1 MRSFLIEK
9 GWFTKEPINQ
19 GRQMEMDI
27 ARGLAVLFMVLVH
40 VQMSFSNEGLEESVF
55 GGIVDFFG
63 GLPAAPVFMF
73 LMGLGFLY
81 SKNKNHLFFVK
92 RGGYILLAGYLL
104 NFLRESLPELVDFFT
119 DGKEESLEGAIE
131 GFINVDIL
139 QFAGLAMIFFGLFKW
154 MRLKWWMILYFALIF
169 VALNHVLKPIQ
180 TEGYLWSAIT
190 GLLWGSSEYAEFPFL
205 TWIFYP
211 IMGYVFAHLLIRCN
225 KKKIFYKWLF
235 LISAIG
241 TLALITLFAGYLELD
256 LGMESEVSYYH
267 HALGANLVYLLF
279 VLFWISL
286 LFLFTNALPAIVLN
300 QFKRW
305 SRNVTEIYF
314 IHWIL
319 IGWLQW
325 YIYPETYGIA
335 AFVMLSA
342 IIFIVSDG
350 FSHLLSK
357 KGIRLI

>member
-1 MRSFLIEK
+1 MRKILIEK
-9 GWFTKEPINQ
+9 GWFTNEPLNN
-19 GRQMEMDI
+19 GRQTEMDI
-27 ARGLAVLFMVLVH
+27 ARGLAVFFMVLVH
-40 VQMSFSNEGLEESVF
+40 VQMSFSNSALEESVF

-63 GLPAAPVFMF
+63 GVPAAPVFMF

-81 SKNKNHLFFVK
+81 SKGKDHLFFMK
-92 RGGYILLAGYLL
+92 RGVYILLAGSVL
-104 NFLRESLPELVDFFT
+104 NFFRESLPELVDYFT
-119 DGKEESLEGAIE
+119 EGTRESLEAAIE
-131 GFINVDIL
+131 GFIDVDIL
-139 QFAGLAMIFFGLFKW
+139 QFAGLAMLFFGLFKW
-154 MRLKWWMILYFALIF
+154 MRLKWWMILNFALFF
-169 VALNHVLKPIQ
+169 VALNYALKPIQ
-180 TEGYLWSAIT
+180 TESYLWSAIT
-190 GLLWGSSEYAEFPFL
+190 GLFWGSSEYSEFPFL

-211 IMGYVFAHLLIRCN
+211 IMGYVFAQILIRCTN
-225 KKKIFYKWLF
+225 KMAFYKWLILISVLAITF
-235 LISAIG
+235 LIV
-241 TLALITLFAGYLELD
+241 LFVGFLQMD

-267 HALGANLVYLLF
+267 HALDANLVYLLF

-342 IIFIVSDG
+342 IIFLVSDG

-357 KGIRLI
+357 KHIRLL